1 MVGPQQMPKSNRAV
15 YYIEVVGRALDVLE
29 VFVHE
34 QKSQLTLKE
43 IATRLQQ
50 NTNTVFRLLY
60 TLVEHGYVVKTS
72 AKKYELGSKLLD
84 LSNAKLRHT
93 DLVAIAG
100 WHMEALREQ
109 FRETVNLGILTEG
122 QIRYIDVRESLERFR
137 LAEMVGGTDPLHCTA
152 LGKAHLAWMPFDE
165 VRRLM
170 REAGMPRV
178 TPHTIVTISD
188 LKTDLERTRTRG
200 YALDREESM
209 LGAFCVAVPILNED
223 HKPVAAMS
231 VAGPQVRFNE
241 RQLEAV
247 SSALMQAAGAIQSK
261 LGTPSSVS
269 AIAAPP
275 PERIPKVTAVRHSR
289 AAR

>member
-1 MVGPQQMPKSNRAV
+1 MSKSKRAV

-43 IATRLQQ
+43 IATRLKQ

-72 AKKYELGSKLLD
+72 SKKYELGSKLLD

-93 DLVAIAG
+93 DLIAIAG
-100 WHMEALREQ
+100 WHMENLREQ
-109 FRETVNLGILTEG
+109 FRETVNLGILAEG

-152 LGKAHLAWMPFDE
+152 LGKAHLAWMPFEE

-170 REAGMPRV
+170 RESGMPRM
-178 TPHTIVTISD
+178 TPHTIVTISE
-188 LKTDLERTRTRG
+188 LKTELEKTRGRG
-200 YALDREESM
+200 YAVDREEGM
-209 LGAFCVAVPILNED
+209 LGGYCVAVPILNED
-223 HKPVAAMS
+223 QKPIAAMS
-231 VAGPQVRFNE
+231 IAGPQVRFNE
-241 RQLEAV
+241 RQLESVA
-247 SSALMQAAGAIQSK
+247 SALLQAAAAIQAK
-261 LGTPSSVS
+261 LGTPSGNG
-269 AIAAPP
+269 AMAPP
-275 PERIPKVTAVRHSR
+275 VAPRVPRAVVARPSR
-289 AAR
+289 ASRL

>member
-1 MVGPQQMPKSNRAV
+1 MVEPQPMSKPTRAV

-43 IATRLQQ
+43 IATRLEQ

-60 TLVEHGYVVKTS
+60 TLVEHGYVVKTNT
-72 AKKYELGSKLLD
+72 KKYELGSKLLD

-93 DLVAIAG
+93 DLVAVAG
-100 WHMEALREQ
+100 GHMEALREQ
-109 FRETVNLGILTEG
+109 FRETVNLGILADG

-152 LGKAHLAWMPFDE
+152 LGKAHLAWLPFDE

-170 REAGMPRV
+170 RETGMARV
-178 TPHTIVTISD
+178 TPHSIVAITD
-188 LKTDLERTRTRG
+188 LKADLERTRARG

-209 LGAFCVAVPILNED
+209 LGAFCVGVPILNQD
-223 HKPVAAMS
+223 HRPVAAMS
-231 VAGPQVRFNE
+231 VAGPRVRFNE
-241 RQLEAV
+241 RQVNAV
-247 SSALMQAAGAIQSK
+247 SNALMQAAGAIQAK
-261 LGTPSSVS
+261 LGTPSSVTALS
-269 AIAAPP
+269 AP
-275 PERIPKVTAVRHSR
+275 PERITRATTRQSSTVR
-289 AAR
+289 